1 MFEKKNPITKHE
13 AEGLKTTFRTPR
25 FYIQPI
31 IHKQSNGGRPVINN

>member
-13 AEGLKTTFRTPR
+13 AEGLKTTPR
-25 FYIQPI
+25 FYIQPK